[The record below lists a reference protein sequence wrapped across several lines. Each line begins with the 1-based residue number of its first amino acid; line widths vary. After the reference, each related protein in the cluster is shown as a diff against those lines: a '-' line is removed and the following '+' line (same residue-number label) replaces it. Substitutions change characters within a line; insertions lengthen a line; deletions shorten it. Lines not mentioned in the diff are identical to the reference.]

1 MLNLQEFIEEKK
13 INKVELSRLI
23 GISRATL
30 DLWLKGRKPEHLSRI
45 AQGINQLAQSLFI
58 ADDTIKD
65 INIESPTTQSYTV
78 HDESFQKKTEGEG
91 MHGNFIGEP
100 KEINYNG
107 ITSATLER
115 VIKPYENL
123 IEMLKLQ
130 LAEKEKRIRELEE
143 QLTNKKRGVP

>member
-1 MLNLQEFIEEKK
+1 MLDMTAANFSYHMAKEDIDLDLFNQILKTLEEKK
-13 INKVELSRLI
+13 GIKIN
-23 GISRATL
+23 T
-30 DLWLKGRKPEHLSRI
+30 
-45 AQGINQLAQSLFI
+45 
-58 ADDTIKD
+58 
-65 INIESPTTQSYTV
+65 PTSQSYTV
-78 HDESFQKKTEGEG
+78 HDESFHKKAEGEG

-115 VIKPYENL
+115 VIKPYEDL

-130 LAEKEKRIRELEE
+130 LGEKEKRIRELEE

>member
-1 MLNLQEFIEEKK
+1 
-13 INKVELSRLI
+13 
-23 GISRATL
+23 
-30 DLWLKGRKPEHLSRI
+30 
-45 AQGINQLAQSLFI
+45 
-58 ADDTIKD
+58 
-65 INIESPTTQSYTV
+65 
-78 HDESFQKKTEGEG
+78 

-115 VIKPYENL
+115 VIKPYEDL